1 MSNKEEII
9 KGLEKFRPLELGDD
23 PMAWRQS
30 DTLDRVIAYLN
41 EVLN

>member
-1 MSNKEEII
+1 MSKTEII
-9 KGLEKFRPLELGDD
+9 QGLEKFRPIELGDD

-41 EVLN
+41 EVMN